1 MKRVCRAFSWG
12 PVVPL
17 VILGLVLSSG
27 AFAKDKVVTNR
38 ETQKVDFEGDTVE
51 GVARHPDGAYLVQKR
66 SVDFLPLYK
75 VRERFDENIR
85 SSIDYLK

>member
-1 MKRVCRAFSWG
+1 MK
-12 PVVPL
+12 L
-17 VILGLVLSSG
+17 VFLALALFVSSG
-27 AFAKDKVVTNR
+27 AFAKEKTVIHRD
-38 ETQKVDFEGDTVE
+38 TQSVDFEGDTVD

>member
-1 MKRVCRAFSWG
+1 MKPAVF
-12 PVVPL
+12 VL
-17 VILGLVLSSG
+17 VAMLLFTSG
-27 AFAKDKVVTNR
+27 APAKEKTVIHRD
-38 ETQKVDFEGDTVE
+38 TQSVDFEGETVD
-51 GVARHPDGAYLVQKR
+51 GMARHPDGAYLVQKR

>member
-1 MKRVCRAFSWG
+1 MKKINI
-12 PVVPL
+12 
-17 VILGLVLSSG
+17 VILVLFLSTGSQ
-27 AFAKDKVVTNR
+27 AKEKIVVHR
-38 ETQKVDFEGDTVE
+38 ETQNVDFDGDTVE
-51 GVARHPDGAYLVQKR
+51 GTARHPDGAYLVQKR

>member
-1 MKRVCRAFSWG
+1 MLK
-12 PVVPL
+12 
-17 VILGLVLSSG
+17 LGVFTIVAIGLLMTSG
-27 AFAKDKVVTNR
+27 AYAKEKIVTHR
-38 ETQKVDFEGDTVE
+38 DTQSVDFEGDTVE
-51 GVARHPDGAYLVQKR
+51 GMARHPDGAYLVQKR

>member
-1 MKRVCRAFSWG
+1 MIRRTFSWG
-12 PVVPL
+12 PAASL
-17 VILGLVLSSG
+17 ISLALILSSG
-27 AFAKDKVVTNR
+27 AYAKDKVVINR

>member
-1 MKRVCRAFSWG
+1 VKIV
-12 PVVPL
+12 L
-17 VILGLVLSSG
+17 VAILFLSSG
-27 AFAKDKVVTNR
+27 AFAKDKIVTHR
-38 ETQKVDFEGDTVE
+38 DTQSVDFEGDTVE